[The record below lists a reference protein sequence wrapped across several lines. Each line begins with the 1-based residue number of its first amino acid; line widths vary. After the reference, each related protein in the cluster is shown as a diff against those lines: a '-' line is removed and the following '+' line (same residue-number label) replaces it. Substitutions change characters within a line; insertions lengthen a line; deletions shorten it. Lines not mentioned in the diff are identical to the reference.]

1 MLARWPRGAL
11 SALAWTALSRALAG
25 AAPVAA
31 YLLGQQLLAGD
42 PLAAGTVFADTA
54 APQRLAALAVA
65 LLAVALVGCLAA
77 GASFPRALAGLPL
90 ASRATALRDKS
101 WHVAF
106 LRQRDPDAAGRPRPR
121 APGLA
126 PAAA

>member
-1 MLARWPRGAL
+1 MLAW
-11 SALAWTALSRALAG
+11 
-25 AAPVAA
+25 AAPVAG
-31 YLLGQQLLAGD
+31 YLLGQQLLAG
-42 PLAAGTVFADTA
+42 TM
-54 APQRLAALAVA
+54 APQRLAVVAVA

-77 GASFPRALAGLPL
+77 GASFPRALAGVPF
-90 ASRATALRDKS
+90 ARRATALRDKS

-126 PAAA
+126 PGGRLTLATFKALAVKG

>member
-1 MLARWPRGAL
+1 MV
-11 SALAWTALSRALAG
+11 AW

-31 YLLGQQLLAGD
+31 QLLGQQLLAGAD
-42 PLAAGTVFADTA
+42 PLFAGPAAS
-54 APQRLAALAVA
+54 QRLAALAVA

-77 GASFPRALAGLPL
+77 GASFPRALAAVPL

-121 APGLA
+121 APGRA
-126 PAAA
+126 PAAAAILAPV

>member
-1 MLARWPRGAL
+1 MLARWPRGAP
-11 SALAWTALSRALAG
+11 SALAWAMVAW
-25 AAPVAA
+25 AAPVAG
-31 YLLGQQLLAGD
+31 YLLGQQLLTDA
-42 PLAAGTVFADTA
+42 V
-54 APQRLAALAVA
+54 APQRLAVLAVA
-65 LLAVALVGCLAA
+65 VLAVALVGCLAA
-77 GASFPRALAGLPL
+77 GASFPRALAGVPFT
-90 ASRATALRDKS
+90 SRATALRDKS